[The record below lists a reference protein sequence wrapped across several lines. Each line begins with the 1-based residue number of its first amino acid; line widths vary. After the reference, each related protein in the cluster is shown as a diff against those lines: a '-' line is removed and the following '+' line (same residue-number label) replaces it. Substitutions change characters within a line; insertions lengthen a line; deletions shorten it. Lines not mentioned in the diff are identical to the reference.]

1 LTEPLITVIVPIYNV
16 ERYLGP
22 CIDSILAQTYENLE
36 ILLLDDGSADGS
48 GTLCDEYRE
57 KDSRIRVIH
66 KENTGQADTRNL
78 GIDLAAGE
86 YLACVDSDDL
96 IAAEYIERL
105 YQMAVSA
112 GAGMSVCGFRP
123 FADEG
128 KSVLGPELLKK
139 KGDSRHRAVRV
150 MTACEALESL
160 FYKKEI
166 TASPCYRLF
175 HRDVFAGLRFEKGRI
190 FEDIGLMY
198 LAVEAAGKIACT
210 SQVLYYY
217 RQRKGSTMHHVQ
229 FTGRRLDRIWFS
241 EKILEFAEK
250 KYPRLLPAAR
260 SRFFTSCFLV
270 LAELPRGKGYRD
282 IYRMLRTNLKKYG
295 RLVVRDPKA
304 SAKTR
309 LTAALACFSVPAA
322 RLAGVILRR
331 TTSMS

>member
-1 LTEPLITVIVPIYNV
+1 MTQPLITVIVPVYNV
-16 ERYLGP
+16 ERYLGL

-36 ILLLDDGSADGS
+36 ILLIDDGSTDDS
-48 GTLCDEYRE
+48 GAICDEYQER
-57 KDSRIRVIH
+57 DSRIRVIH
-66 KENTGQADTRNL
+66 KENTGQADTRNM

-96 IAAEYIERL
+96 IAEEYIERL
-105 YQMAVSA
+105 CQMAVSV

-123 FADEG
+123 FSDTG
-128 KSVLGPELLKK
+128 KAAARPELLKQ
-139 KGDSRHRAVRV
+139 KGDSRRGAVRV
-150 MTACEALESL
+150 MTAYEALESL

-175 HRDVFAGLRFEKGRI
+175 HRDVFEKLRFEKGRI

-198 LAVEAAGKIACT
+198 LAVEAAGKLAYT
-210 SQVLYYY
+210 EQVLYYY
-217 RQRKGSTMHHVQ
+217 RQRTGSTMHHVQ
-229 FTGRRLDRIWFS
+229 FTGKRMDRIWFS
-241 EKILEFAEK
+241 ERILEFTEK

-260 SRFFTSCFLV
+260 ARFFVSCYLV

-295 RLVVRDPKA
+295 RLVAKDPKA
-304 SAKTR
+304 PAKTR
-309 LTAALACFSVPAA
+309 LTAALACFSVPLARAA
-322 RLAGVILRR
+322 GAVLRG

>member
-1 LTEPLITVIVPIYNV
+1 MITVIVPVYNV

-36 ILLLDDGSADGS
+36 ILLIDDGSTDGS
-48 GTLCDEYRE
+48 GAVCDEYQE
-57 KDSRIRVIH
+57 KDSRIRAIH

-78 GIDLAAGE
+78 GIDLAAGT

-96 IAAEYIERL
+96 IAGEYIERL
-105 YQMAVSA
+105 YQMAASV

-123 FADEG
+123 FADTG
-128 KSVLGPELLKK
+128 KAVVRPELLRQ
-139 KGDSRHRAVRV
+139 KGDSRPEAVRV

-198 LAVEAAGKIACT
+198 LAVEAAGKIAYT
-210 SQVLYYY
+210 GQVLYYY
-217 RQRKGSTMHHVQ
+217 RQRKGSTMHHVR
-229 FTGRRLDRIWFS
+229 FSGKRMDRIWFS

-250 KYPRLLPAAR
+250 KHPRLLPAAR
-260 SRFFTSCFLV
+260 ARYFVSCYLV

-304 SAKTR
+304 PAKTR

-322 RLAGVILRR
+322 RAAGAVLRR